1 MGVNDKSIVGELATE
16 LLKCGFRQGENKQG
30 NDPVLNQHKGQEE
43 EDEIDKRTMP
53 ISREELQS
61 GKCALKKTEDFD
73 GNSDSTQEG
82 YEGTWLTIP
91 RSECLVKHSQW
102 DKAIQTNVFKKPRR
116 GRVNGRGVQTECA
129 IEIRQFHPRRCKPK
143 VQFNNRQLQLK
154 LKWWNNQKNFGNKR
168 LSSTRLVW
176 MIGPP

>member
-1 MGVNDKSIVGELATE
+1 
-16 LLKCGFRQGENKQG
+16 
-30 NDPVLNQHKGQEE
+30 
-43 EDEIDKRTMP
+43 MP
-53 ISREELQS
+53 TSREELLS
-61 GKCALKKTEDFD
+61 GKCALKRTEDFD

-129 IEIRQFHPRRCKPK
+129 IESQSISSQA
-143 VQFNNRQLQLK
+143 VQTESAIQQSSIATQTEVAEQSEEFWKQAALKHQARLDDCLARLDAEQKEIDVRDARFEAMTKQQQQLQLQLQRLAK
-154 LKWWNNQKNFGNKR
+154 EVQILQKQA
-168 LSSTRLVW
+168 
-176 MIGPP
+176 